1 MQPKTVFLIGFY
13 KVDQIN
19 NTGTSTGVS
28 IKLRKPKFITKSFV
42 DDVEAKQW
50 AKDNI
55 EMFIPS
61 TEKFAHR
68 TFTVDDY
75 VALGSDGRESE
86 ELAVPITDNIIANL
100 NPILQHY
107 CEEFWYDSHS
117 YNFMK
122 RLLGYTNMADDSDE
136 LKTPLALSRQSKYIA
151 DIFMKDCQK
160 ELAQFFRKI
169 TDSLLRTQIEHKI
182 ILFIKNGSVEPLPEQ
197 ANMADESSLAADN

>member
-19 NTGTSTGVS
+19 DTGTSTGVS

-42 DDVEAKQW
+42 NDIEARQW

-55 EMFIPS
+55 EMYIPS
-61 TEKFAHR
+61 TEKFVYR

-75 VALGSDGRESE
+75 VALGSDGREGA
-86 ELAVPITDNIIANL
+86 ELAVPVTDNITANL
-100 NPILQHY
+100 NPVLQRY
-107 CEEFWYDSHS
+107 CEEFWYDSDS

-122 RLLGYTNMADDSDE
+122 RLLGYADIADDSEE
-136 LKTPLALSRQSKYIA
+136 LNTPLALSRQSKYIA

-160 ELAQFFRKI
+160 DLSQFHRKI

-182 ILFIKNGSVEPLPEQ
+182 ILFIKNGSVEQVPEQ
-197 ANMADESSLAADN
+197 GNTADESSLAADQ